1 MVKYIHSTILLSIS
15 LAPCYFEKSKLQKN
29 TKAAAKSAHCLF
41 GGFNPEAKNEI
52 AMTTLLTGGTGFIGA
67 AVLRSLVKAGHDVRA
82 LVRANS
88 DRRNLHNL
96 ECEIVTGDLLE
107 SASLRRAVRGCE
119 ALFHVAADYRLWVPD
134 PERMRRTN
142 VQGTVDLFRSA
153 VAGGVSRIVY
163 TSSVATLRL
172 SNDGSAVDEQS
183 HAELSDMIGAY
194 KQSKFLAEESVKRLV
209 EQEHIP
215 VIIVKPTAPVGP
227 GDIKPTP
234 TGRMVLEAA
243 SGRMPA
249 YVDTG
254 LNIVHV
260 NDVAAGHLLA
270 FDRGAIGASYILG
283 GENRT
288 LQWILQTIAELT
300 GRAPPRFRLPHGLV
314 TPIAYVAEGVARIL
328 GGREP
333 MVTVDAVRMS
343 RKVMYFSS
351 EKAQRELGYVA
362 RPAIEGLRDQ
372 IEWFYQHQY
381 LRLKARKEKSSG

>member
-1 MVKYIHSTILLSIS
+1 MVKYIHSTIVLSIS
-15 LAPCYFEKSKLQKN
+15 LAPCYFEKSKLQKKN
-29 TKAAAKSAHCLF
+29 KAAAKSAHCLF

-82 LVRANS
+82 LVRPNS

-343 RKVMYFSS
+343 RKLMYFSS
-351 EKAQRELGYVA
+351 EKAQRELGYVS

-381 LRLKARKEKSSG
+381 LSLKARKEKSSG